1 MTVGSK
7 KLHYVKVHNLYSSMN
22 VIKIMRVKD
31 KNCKHGIDTITFENL
46 VGKSEGNSFGEIQ
59 IDGRENYNAP

>member
-1 MTVGSK
+1 
-7 KLHYVKVHNLYSSMN
+7 MN